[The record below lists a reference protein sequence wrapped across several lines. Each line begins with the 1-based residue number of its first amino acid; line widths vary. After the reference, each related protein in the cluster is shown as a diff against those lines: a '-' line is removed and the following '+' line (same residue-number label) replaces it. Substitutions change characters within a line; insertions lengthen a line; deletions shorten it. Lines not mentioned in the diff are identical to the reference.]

1 MAGFILCHEQGSLSQ
16 CSGWAVP
23 DSGSLVFLDLKDEP
37 PLTLKVASAKG
48 DLQMSYKSVL
58 NFYLL
63 LQH

>member
-1 MAGFILCHEQGSLSQ
+1 MNKAVFLRAQGV
-16 CSGWAVP
+16 AVP
-23 DSGSLVFLDLKDEP
+23 DPGSLVFLDLKDQP

-63 LQH
+63 LKL